1 MDGADGAY
9 EYPRLRPVEVL
20 PLEVRGEAVFCLRD
34 PLHYAEEPL
43 YLRREVA
50 PLLALFDGCHSVRDI
65 QLLYARRAGTLLFRE
80 ALDGLIRELDAHLYL
95 EGPRFRA
102 HRAELERAFR
112 EAPSRPAR
120 LAGQSYPAEP
130 EALRRELS
138 AYFDHPDGPDGSLP
152 SPEAARLAGLILPH
166 IDFQRGGP
174 CYAWGYREAA
184 GAPTAARYV
193 VLGTAHAPMTQP
205 FAITRKDFETPLGA
219 AEADH
224 DFLDGLLRRVDR
236 AYLADEF
243 VHRAEH
249 SIEFQAVFLRHQ
261 AAAGQPVRIVP
272 VLCGSFH
279 RFVEAERSPAQAAEV
294 AGFLAALREAI
305 AAAPGRTLVVASAD
319 LAHVGPQFGDRRPVT
334 PGRLR
339 EVAEEDG
346 ALLAAAE
353 AGDPE
358 AVFAQVMR
366 EGDRRRI
373 CGLPPIYAALSVLPG
388 VHGRRL
394 RYGQWPDPQASVTFA
409 AMALYGGPA

>member
-43 YLRREVA
+43 YVRGEAA
-50 PLLALFDGCHSVRDI
+50 PLLALFDGRHSVRDI
-65 QLLYARRAGTLLFRE
+65 QRLYARRAGTLLLRE
-80 ALDGLIRELDAHLYL
+80 ALEGLIRELDSHLYL
-95 EGPRFRA
+95 DGPRFRA
-102 HRAELERAFR
+102 HSAELERAFR
-112 EAPSRPAR
+112 EATSRPAR
-120 LAGQSYPAEP
+120 LAGQSYPAGA
-130 EALRRELS
+130 EALQRELDG
-138 AYFDHPDGPDGSLP
+138 YFEHPEGPQAAPP
-152 SPEAARLAGLILPH
+152 SPDAARLAGLVLPH

-184 GAPTAARYV
+184 GAAAPDRTV

-205 FAITRKDFETPLGA
+205 FAITRKDFETPLGT
-219 AEADH
+219 AEADQE
-224 DFLDGLLRRVDR
+224 FLDALLARTGQ

-261 AAAGQPVRIVP
+261 APRGRPTKIVP

-279 RFVEAERSPAQAAEV
+279 RFVEAERSPSEAPEV
-294 AGFLAALREAI
+294 AGFLAALREAVT
-305 AAAPGRTLVVASAD
+305 AAPGRTLVVASAD
-319 LAHVGPQFGDRRPVT
+319 LAHVGPQFGDRRPMT
-334 PGRLR
+334 PVRLR

-346 ALLAAAE
+346 ALLAAVE
-353 AGDPE
+353 SGDAE
-358 AVFAQVMR
+358 AVFARVMR

-373 CGLPPIYAALSVLPG
+373 CGLPPIYSAMSLLPG
-388 VHGRRL
+388 ARGRRL
-394 RYGQWPDPQASVTFA
+394 RYGQWPDPEGSVTFA
-409 AMALYGGPA
+409 AVALYGGRR